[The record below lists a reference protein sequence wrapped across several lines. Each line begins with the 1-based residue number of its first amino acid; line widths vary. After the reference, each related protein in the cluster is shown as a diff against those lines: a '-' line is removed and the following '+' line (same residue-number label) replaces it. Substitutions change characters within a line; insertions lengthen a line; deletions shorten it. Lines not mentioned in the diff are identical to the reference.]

1 MSFPLNF
8 EHFHLFHLPIYFPH
22 FFSFFLLPLFLFL
35 SGGAVGALTAWL
47 VLRAR
52 LRTLLDAGQAASGAP
67 LTLIDEPVAGLDKPS
82 IQYLARALTSVA
94 AQPGRLV
101 VVAHYETLAGV
112 PWGTVVD
119 LART

>member
-1 MSFPLNF
+1 M
-8 EHFHLFHLPIYFPH
+8 
-22 FFSFFLLPLFLFL
+22 
-35 SGGAVGALTAWL
+35 AGAL
-47 VLRAR
+47 
-52 LRTLLDAGQAASGAP
+52 ASGAP

-82 IQYLARALTSVA
+82 FQYLARALTSVA

-101 VVAHYETLAGV
+101 VVAHYEKLAGV